1 MDRINDYCGI
11 YGELAG
17 ILNDI
22 SEVEK
27 IYNRFRGL
35 TITFPKKLYS
45 KEYVT
50 QYIKENCE
58 KETVQEIARHL
69 DLSDRRI
76 RQVLQHIRNDENNDE
91 CNKITDERLS

>member
-1 MDRINDYCGI
+1 MDRTDNYCGV
-11 YGELAG
+11 YEELAG
-17 ILNDI
+17 LLNNV

-45 KEYVT
+45 KEYVI
-50 QYIKENCE
+50 QYIKENHE
-58 KETVQEIARHL
+58 KETVQELARHL

-76 RQVLQHIRNDENNDE
+76 RQVLQHIKNDESSKLAE
-91 CNKITDERLS
+91 K